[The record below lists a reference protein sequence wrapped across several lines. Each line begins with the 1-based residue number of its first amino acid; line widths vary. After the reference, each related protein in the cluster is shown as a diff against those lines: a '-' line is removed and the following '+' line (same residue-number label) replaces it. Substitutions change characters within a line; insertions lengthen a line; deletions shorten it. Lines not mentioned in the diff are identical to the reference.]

1 MNKMINFLEKMW
13 LMLAIVTI
21 ILAVYKTFYS
31 TIEDAAYFY
40 VFCAVSII
48 FYFLRKRQRIS
59 LNSQQEEQKNSAQ

>member
-31 TIEDAAYFY
+31 TLEDAAYFY
-40 VFCAVSII
+40 VFCVVSII
-48 FYFLRKRQRIS
+48 FYFLRKRQR
-59 LNSQQEEQKNSAQ
+59 LHLTAQQEEQKNSEH

>member
-40 VFCAVSII
+40 VFCVVSII
-48 FYFLRKRQRIS
+48 FYFLRKRQRIN
-59 LNSQQEEQKNSAQ
+59 LNSQQEEQKNSEQ

>member
-31 TIEDAAYFY
+31 TIEDAVYFY
-40 VFCAVSII
+40 VFCVVSII
-48 FYFLRKRQRIS
+48 FYFLRKRQRINLS
-59 LNSQQEEQKNSAQ
+59 SQQEEQKNSEQ

>member
-31 TIEDAAYFY
+31 TMEDAAYFY
-40 VFCAVSII
+40 VFCVVSII
-48 FYFLRKRQRIS
+48 FYFLRKRQRIH
-59 LNSQQEEQKNSAQ
+59 LASQQEDHKNSEQ

>member
-40 VFCAVSII
+40 VFCVVSII
-48 FYFLRKRQRIS
+48 FYFLRKRQRINLS
-59 LNSQQEEQKNSAQ
+59 SQQEEQKNSEQ

>member
-31 TIEDAAYFY
+31 TLEDAAYFY
-40 VFCAVSII
+40 VFCVVSII
-48 FYFLRKRQRIS
+48 FYFLRKRQRIH
-59 LNSQQEEQKNSAQ
+59 LATQQEPQKNSEQ